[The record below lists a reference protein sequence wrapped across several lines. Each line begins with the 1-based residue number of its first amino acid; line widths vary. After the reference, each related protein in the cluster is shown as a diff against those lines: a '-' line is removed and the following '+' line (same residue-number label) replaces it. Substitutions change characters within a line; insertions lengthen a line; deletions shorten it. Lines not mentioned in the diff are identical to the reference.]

1 MVTKVRTI
9 DFLPEIFK
17 TKTNEQFLAATLDQI
32 TQQPDFRRIQGYI
45 GSKFGYGIGVND
57 KYLVEPNKI
66 RTDYQLEPSVVFK
79 KKDTK
84 VAVDLITYPG
94 ILDSLKLQGSI
105 TDNNTSLFSNQFYS
119 WDSFVDLDKVI
130 NFSQYYWLPIGP
142 DSVVITNTTLF
153 KNLDYT
159 VSNELTGF
167 KFSTSFDT
175 IPETNPILT
184 LVRGGTYTFA
194 IDQTSNFWIQTEPG
208 IAGTMTAKPNI
219 STRDVYGVENNGQSF
234 GTVTFTVPDANAQND
249 YVIPGDFPIDI
260 ATERSW
266 DDINGKL
273 VSNVGSID
281 DVFNLKDKTLI
292 FYGTNPGVNG
302 YVSEFFDGLYDNSSS
317 VVTPI
322 NVIVTSIDDTTNLI
336 TCNSTSKFVVNQAIY
351 FSGVTFGGITANQ
364 TYYIKTISSSTE
376 FTISEEGGCRAR

>member
-142 DSVVITNTTLF
+142 DSVVIT
-153 KNLDYT
+153 K
-159 VSNELTGF
+159 
-167 KFSTSFDT
+167 
-175 IPETNPILT
+175 
-184 LVRGGTYTFA
+184 
-194 IDQTSNFWIQTEPG
+194 
-208 IAGTMTAKPNI
+208 
-219 STRDVYGVENNGQSF
+219 
-234 GTVTFTVPDANAQND
+234 
-249 YVIPGDFPIDI
+249 
-260 ATERSW
+260 
-266 DDINGKL
+266 
-273 VSNVGSID
+273 
-281 DVFNLKDKTLI
+281 
-292 FYGTNPGVNG
+292 
-302 YVSEFFDGLYDNSSS
+302 
-317 VVTPI
+317 
-322 NVIVTSIDDTTNLI
+322 
-336 TCNSTSKFVVNQAIY
+336 
-351 FSGVTFGGITANQ
+351 
-364 TYYIKTISSSTE
+364 
-376 FTISEEGGCRAR
+376 